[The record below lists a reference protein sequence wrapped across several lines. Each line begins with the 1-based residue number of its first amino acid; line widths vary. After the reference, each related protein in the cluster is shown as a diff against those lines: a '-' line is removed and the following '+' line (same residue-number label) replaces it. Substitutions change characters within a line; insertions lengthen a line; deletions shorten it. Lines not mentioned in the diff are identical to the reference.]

1 MIRQKMS
8 AKLGILLY
16 ENVQPMDVIGP
27 WEVFAY
33 WKKISPVPLDMYLIA
48 QQGGYVQCDNQII
61 LKAHQDFNHC
71 PQLDYLIV
79 PGGKGRLN
87 EVNNLDLIAFIHQ
100 QAQKCQYVIS
110 ICTGMFLLYKA
121 GILSNKKATTYW
133 RALPELKAFADIQV
147 IESRIV
153 KDQHIWTSG
162 GVSSGIDLALALIA
176 EVAGKETAGKVQ
188 LLFEYFPANT
198 LYCNKDTAAS
208 LPPYRPGASDDGNLP
223 EYIQN
228 YIRSV

>member
-1 MIRQKMS
+1 MS
-8 AKLGILLY
+8 AKLGILIY

-33 WKKISPVPLDMYLIA
+33 WKKISSVPLDTYLIA
-48 QQGGYVQCDNQII
+48 EQGGYVECDNGII
-61 LKAHQDFNHC
+61 LKAHQDFKHC
-71 PQLDYLIV
+71 PQLDYFIV
-79 PGGKGRLN
+79 PGGQGRLK
-87 EVNNLDLIAFIHQ
+87 EVNNPELISFIIR

-121 GILSNKKATTYW
+121 GILTHKKVTTYW
-133 RALPELKAFADIQV
+133 RALSELKAFTDIEV
-147 IESRIV
+147 IENRIV

-162 GVSSGIDLALALIA
+162 GVSSGIDLALAFIA
-176 EVAGKETAGKVQ
+176 EVAGKEIAGQVQ

-198 LYCNKDTAAS
+198 VYCNQETVAS
-208 LPPYRPGASDDGNLP
+208 LPPYGKNNNSHLP